1 MMTTVVSVHKDYF
14 PSDPNTS
21 NSTWSLNTTI
31 TSYLCDIWFVFA
43 HLFVFHPVRSTLVN
57 TTHSFIHAFVIFI
70 GVPGSYLW
78 SLIQQATLVS
88 IFSTTYFFLRLLIN
102 SFVSVLSC
110 CLTRS
115 EFWVCAGLFFHQG
128 TIYVGSRFFHSVR
141 ERQQKLYYW
150 GHHLFGFPK
159 WDLVLCVLAET
170 FRPSQQIRT

>member
-1 MMTTVVSVHKDYF
+1 MTTTVVSVHKDYF

-78 SLIQQATLVS
+78 SLIQQATLVP
-88 IFSTTYFFLRLLIN
+88 IFSTAYFFLRLLIN
-102 SFVSVLSC
+102 SLYLFCRAVLHVLS
-110 CLTRS
+110 
-115 EFWVCAGLFFHQG
+115 FWSVVLLG
-128 TIYVGSRFFHSVR
+128 TSPFWFPKVGSCFVC
-141 ERQQKLYYW
+141 
-150 GHHLFGFPK
+150 FGRNISSITADPNISYNLQLPNK
-159 WDLVLCVLAET
+159 K
-170 FRPSQQIRT
+170 